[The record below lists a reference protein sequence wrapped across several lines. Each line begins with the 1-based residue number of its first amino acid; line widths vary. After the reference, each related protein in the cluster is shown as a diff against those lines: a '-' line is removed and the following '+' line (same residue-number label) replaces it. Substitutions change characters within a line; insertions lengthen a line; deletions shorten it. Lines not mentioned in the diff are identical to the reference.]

1 MASVKMDRKAQE
13 LAKMEKIYGDLSPE
27 QKVIC
32 FSMLE
37 EAAFLKIT
45 LENLRAEI
53 TENGTTDEYK
63 NGANQYGMKVSAS
76 LQSYNS
82 TLKNYFVLMEKIVK
96 MFPLPAEKSAE
107 LAELMRA

>member
-1 MASVKMDRKAQE
+1 MKGDKIDAKSAEFVKMK
-13 LAKMEKIYGDLSPE
+13 KIYADLSPD
-27 QKVIC
+27 QQVIC

-37 EAAFLKIT
+37 EAAFLKVT
-45 LENLRAEI
+45 LAGLRAEI
-53 TENGTTDEYK
+53 DANGCTDEYK
-63 NGANQYGMKVSAS
+63 NGANQFGTKVSAT

-96 MFPLPAEKSAE
+96 MFPISAEKSAD

>member
-1 MASVKMDRKAQE
+1 MKGDKIDAKAAEFVKMK
-13 LAKMEKIYGDLSPE
+13 KIYADLSPD
-27 QKVIC
+27 QQVIC

-37 EAAFLKIT
+37 EAAFLKAT
-45 LENLRAEI
+45 LAGLRSEI
-53 TENGTTDEYK
+53 DANGCTDEYK
-63 NGANQYGMKVSAS
+63 NGANQFGTKVSAT

-96 MFPLPAEKSAE
+96 MFPISAEKSAD

>member
-1 MASVKMDRKAQE
+1 MGAKKIDRKAEE
-13 LAKMEKIYGDLSPE
+13 LAKMKKIYEDLSPE
-27 QKVIC
+27 GKVIC

-37 EAAFLKIT
+37 EAAFLKVT
-45 LENLRAEI
+45 LEGLRADIE
-53 TENGTTDEYK
+53 ENGCTDEYK
-63 NGANQYGMKVSAS
+63 NGANQYGVKISAT

-96 MFPLPAEKSAE
+96 MFPLSAEKSAD